1 MTDPHVQEPGH
12 AHAQGQVRQEEDRV
26 HTPAIVAVG
35 VGSLLV
41 FLLAGAATVGYLRMR
56 QAQHPPILFPPEV
69 GQSKIGMVEQDLFD
83 VAVRG
88 QRDLALKRAQLGSYG
103 WVDREKG
110 IVHLP
115 IERAMELVAQGVRPS
130 TAPAKAAPPGAQP

>member
-1 MTDPHVQEPGH
+1 MTDPHLHTPGH
-12 AHAQGQVRQEEDRV
+12 DHGQVRSEEDRV
-26 HTPAIVAVG
+26 STPVIVGVG

-41 FLLAGAATVGYLRMR
+41 FLLAGAAAVGYLRMR
-56 QAQHPPILFPPEV
+56 QGEHPPILIPPEV

-88 QRDLALKRAQLGSYG
+88 QRDHAQRRERLGRYG
-103 WVDREKG
+103 WVDKEKG

-115 IERAMELVAQGVRPS
+115 IDRAMELVAQGIRA
-130 TAPAKAAPPGAQP
+130 APDVPGAPAPPGAQP